1 MNSYVL
7 SVGKLSC
14 SYRVN
19 LSVCKNLLDV
29 EALGSLG
36 IETLAGPWKEFL
48 NPNPNWLIMSSQGRC
63 EPACF

>member
-14 SYRVN
+14 FYRVN

-36 IETLAGPWKEFL
+36 IETLAGP
-48 NPNPNWLIMSSQGRC
+48 
-63 EPACF
+63 